1 MKLLLQRVS
10 KASVHVDG
18 ALIASIDQGLLIFIG
33 FGEGDIESNCN
44 FPYFIKKCS
53 GLRLFEDEA
62 GKMNLSIDQV
72 EGKVLVVSQFTL
84 YAELSKGM
92 RPSFT
97 GALEPTKAQALYKRF
112 CDELEKVLGPNKVA
126 RGAFGAHMEVSLVN
140 DGPATFCL
148 G

>member
-1 MKLLLQRVS
+1 
-10 KASVHVDG
+10 
-18 ALIASIDQGLLIFIG
+18 
-33 FGEGDIESNCN
+33 
-44 FPYFIKKCS
+44 
-53 GLRLFEDEA
+53 
-62 GKMNLSIDQV
+62 MNLSIPQV

-97 GALEPTKAQALYKRF
+97 GALEPAKAKNLYEQF
-112 CDELEKVLGPNKVA
+112 CDELAKVLGADKVA

-148 G
+148 N